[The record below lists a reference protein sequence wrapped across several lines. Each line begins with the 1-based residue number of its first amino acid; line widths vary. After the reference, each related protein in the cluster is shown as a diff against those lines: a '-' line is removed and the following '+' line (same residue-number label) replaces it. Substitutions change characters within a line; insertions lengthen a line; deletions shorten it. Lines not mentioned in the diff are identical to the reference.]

1 MKLSAYLY
9 PKPGEGE
16 FETFIATVRA
26 AEAAGYDRVWVFDSQ
41 MLWKDVY
48 VYMSH
53 ALAATERIQI
63 GTGVTNPFTRHFT
76 VTASAH
82 ATLNQIYPGRV
93 LFGIGRGDSARRTIG
108 MNPYPTGKF
117 MEIVRNIQTLMRG
130 GSVPIVDHAGKTGP
144 ETHIVWAEE
153 SIPTMMSATGPKNL
167 RLAGALADIVQL
179 QVGTHPEA
187 IRWALGYVREGAEEA
202 ERDLDAIEIG
212 CFTAMFVGDDQE
224 EAWEFCRF
232 SPNIAANQLQ
242 ETVRFNPGVQ
252 LPAPIERLVNTPR
265 ATYDYWGGHCES
277 DAEHMKLPGE
287 VVDDFAVAGP
297 LDKCLARIRDLADAG
312 VEELAPGVLNGQIE
326 QIELVGREVVPVVH
340 QLETVRWAETLE
352 HAAT

>member
-1 MKLSAYLY
+1 MKISAYLY

-16 FETFIATVRA
+16 FETFIESVQA
-26 AEAAGYDRVWVFDSQ
+26 AEAAGYDRAWVFDSQ

-53 ALAATERIQI
+53 ALGATNKIAI

-76 VTASAH
+76 VTANAH

-108 MNPYPTGKF
+108 MNPYPTSKF
-117 MEIVRNIQTLMRG
+117 MEIVRNIQILMSG

-144 ETHIVWAEE
+144 ETRIVWAGEK
-153 SIPTMMSATGPKNL
+153 IPTMMSATGPKNL

-179 QVGTHPEA
+179 QVGTHPDA
-187 IRWALGYVREGAEEA
+187 IRWALKYVREGAEEA
-202 ERDLDAIEIG
+202 ERDLADIEIG
-212 CFTAMFVGDDQE
+212 CFTAMFVSDDQE
-224 EAWEFCRF
+224 KAWEFCRF

-242 ETVRFNPGVQ
+242 DTVKFNPDVQ
-252 LPAPIERLVNTPR
+252 LPGSLERLVNAPR

-277 DAEHMKLPGE
+277 DAAHMQLPGE
-287 VVDDFAVAGP
+287 IVDDFSIAGP
-297 LDKCLARIRDLADAG
+297 VDKCLERIRDLAAAG
-312 VEELAPGVLNGQIE
+312 VEEIAPGVLNGEIE
-326 QIELVGREVVPVVH
+326 QMQLVGREVIPTSRQIDAVN
-340 QLETVRWAETLE
+340 WAEAIE
-352 HAAT
+352 EARA